1 MRHLILSFLLL
12 IAVSAIGQPPTIP
25 ASNIAFTSVKCNEFT
40 VSWTNGNGTY
50 RIVFIKEGSS
60 IGDIPVENEFY
71 SSSSIFGKGESIK
84 NDNTHFCVY
93 RGTSNT
99 VTVTGLKNN
108 TKYFVAVFEYN
119 ANVGSY
125 NYLTSTYPKNDT
137 TTKNI
142 VANGYVYD
150 IRQNGQKGQCLN
162 SNSFQ
167 FKNKSSSDIT
177 PVTYSWKF
185 GDGDSSNINEPK
197 HSYKSIGIKNVILIV
212 RANGCY
218 SSFTFNDTVYPHPV
232 AKFNFESSD
241 TIQCWYG
248 NMFNFKN
255 KSTLVDIGAGISS
268 MRYFWYEVP
277 NTIHFSTRYNA
288 DCTFITSGKKT
299 IKLVAE
305 SNNGCK
311 DSVYSSKIFTVLPK
325 IIDPFKISIS
335 HDSLPLKNNKFTLTN
350 INTKTWQIR
359 NKNNPSF
366 KDSIRGISVNY
377 SFKAVG
383 RYYISFDTIDTKTGC
398 YDKYLDSVEVTK
410 DLRSISNTISET
422 ISIYPNPSHSG
433 VFHINYIP
441 VNASLKVF
449 SIIGEEL
456 LTLNPLE
463 VNSEINLNRFG
474 AGTYIL
480 SLWSEGRKLD
490 YRLVVL
496 KP

>member
-197 HSYKSIGIKNVILIV
+197 HSYKSIGIKNPKNISHIEIQPIIDVYNFVNYSAIN
-212 RANGCY
+212 ANI
-218 SSFTFNDTVYPHPV
+218 TQNTQ
-232 AKFNFESSD
+232 NFELVKLLAEDGDINKVIKDKTTSKNYYRHNIVIITKGLASEENLIKPLLDFLNQNEYFNVLQKITSENLIINMKQNQEMIIQINKLLDKFSSESDPSVSKLVVNTDSSQLNDILKTKQTLVLELGTQREQLINLNSIIKKNSSIINITKSD
-241 TIQCWYG
+241 TING
-248 NMFNFKN
+248 NLKF
-255 KSTLVDIGAGISS
+255 
-268 MRYFWYEVP
+268 
-277 NTIHFSTRYNA
+277 
-288 DCTFITSGKKT
+288 
-299 IKLVAE
+299 
-305 SNNGCK
+305 
-311 DSVYSSKIFTVLPK
+311 VLPLFL
-325 IIDPFKISIS
+325 IFGFIFIYLFS
-335 HDSLPLKNNKFTLTN
+335 
-350 INTKTWQIR
+350 
-359 NKNNPSF
+359 SF
-366 KDSIRGISVNY
+366 YK
-377 SFKAVG
+377 KQ
-383 RYYISFDTIDTKTGC
+383 
-398 YDKYLDSVEVTK
+398 
-410 DLRSISNTISET
+410 
-422 ISIYPNPSHSG
+422 
-433 VFHINYIP
+433 
-441 VNASLKVF
+441 SLKA
-449 SIIGEEL
+449 L
-456 LTLNPLE
+456 QNK
-463 VNSEINLNRFG
+463 
-474 AGTYIL
+474 A
-480 SLWSEGRKLD
+480 
-490 YRLVVL
+490 
-496 KP
+496 